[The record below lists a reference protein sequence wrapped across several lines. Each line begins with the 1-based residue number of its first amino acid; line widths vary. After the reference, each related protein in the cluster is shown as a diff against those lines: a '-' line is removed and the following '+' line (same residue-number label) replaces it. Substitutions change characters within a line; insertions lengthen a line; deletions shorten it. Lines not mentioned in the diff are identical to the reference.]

1 MTACYFCAL
10 KILLHSITYNFL
22 SLKLE
27 NKPWTR
33 TCQISPPHSQT
44 LWSPMLATYVATF
57 AEFSDKPVK
66 FPPHTVACDIYTT
79 KLGCENHQTEGF
91 AHGDNA
97 PLCGWQS
104 IRDFFFIGW
113 MYKHPWIW
121 HLILN
126 SRTVITNICVHYRA
140 TDTLKVITLLK
151 MSASPEA
158 TRNSCWSLWMQAIML
173 DVYTHLIKT
182 TYMLK
187 EVY

>member
-33 TCQISPPHSQT
+33 TCQILPPHSQT

-57 AEFSDKPVK
+57 AEFSDKLVK
-66 FPPHTVACDIYTT
+66 FPPHTLACDIYTT
-79 KLGCENHQTEGF
+79 KLGCENHQRALPMETM
-91 AHGDNA
+91 H
-97 PLCGWQS
+97 LCVGGS
-104 IRDFFFIGW
+104 RYGDFFFPIGW

-126 SRTVITNICVHYRA
+126 SRTVITNTCVHYRA

>member
-22 SLKLE
+22 SLKVE
-27 NKPWTR
+27 NKPWTH
-33 TCQISPPHSQT
+33 TCQILPPHGQT

-57 AEFSDKPVK
+57 AEFSDKLVK

-79 KLGCENHQTEGF
+79 KLGCENHQTEHF
-91 AHGDNA
+91 AHWDNA
-97 PLCGWQS
+97 PLCGFQS
-104 IRDFFFIGW
+104 IRDFFFFICW

-126 SRTVITNICVHYRA
+126 SRTVITNTCVHYRA

-158 TRNSCWSLWMQAIML
+158 TRNSC
-173 DVYTHLIKT
+173 
-182 TYMLK
+182 
-187 EVY
+187 